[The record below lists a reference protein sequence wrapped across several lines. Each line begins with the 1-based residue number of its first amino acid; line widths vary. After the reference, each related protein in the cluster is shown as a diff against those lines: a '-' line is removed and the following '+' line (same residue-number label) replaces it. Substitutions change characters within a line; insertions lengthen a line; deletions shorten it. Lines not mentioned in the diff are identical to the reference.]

1 MTSEMFQEVLKCVI
15 LLGGLLLL
23 GTFLRAKVP
32 VFQKLLLP
40 ASVIGGF
47 AGLLLGPT
55 VLGKYAV
62 LRMPEEWIN
71 IWSLIPGLLI
81 IPIFSSTPLGMFK
94 RKAAD
99 DGNPTDKR
107 SKTAGRILMTLG
119 ITAAAAFSQNV
130 TGYGVNMIFKK
141 LFPSM
146 DIYRTFGWEL
156 REGFCGGHGTAGAV
170 GNILEGYGIPYW
182 KTAQGV
188 AMTTATVGLIGGML
202 LGILFIN
209 RAGKKGK
216 LTYFDTSKS
225 TLPKEVLKGYVNRVE
240 EQKSL
245 GRQVTTSS
253 SVETLTVH
261 LALILGGC
269 GAAFVVQGLLGRVAG
284 AFGKIPVWFYGII
297 IMYVINFLIQK
308 LNLTWMV
315 DKKVKSSVIGCMS
328 DFAIT
333 AAIASV
339 PVKAVFTYAVPLAVM
354 CAAGFGLTYL
364 VTFLLFR
371 FCFRGDHAFE
381 RAIVTWGTNTG
392 VMVTGL
398 MLLRICDPD
407 YETPSLG
414 DFTMCYPLISV
425 LSIALSPIYY
435 GLIATGTT
443 MENFLFCLVCMAVF
457 LMIALSARGLY
468 YRGDR
473 KAAGA
478 SSATGGEM

>member
-1 MTSEMFQEVLKCVI
+1 MTSEMFQEILKCVI
-15 LLGGLLLL
+15 VLGGLLLL

-32 VFQKLLLP
+32 LFQKLLLP

-47 AGLLLGPT
+47 VGLLLGPT
-55 VLGKYAV
+55 VMGKYAV
-62 LRMPEEWIN
+62 LRVPEEWVN

-94 RKAAD
+94 SRKIPGQAEMKGA
-99 DGNPTDKR
+99 K
-107 SKTAGRILMTLG
+107 SKTAGCIFMTLG

-130 TGYGVNMIFKK
+130 TGYGINMVFKK

-170 GNILEGYGIPYW
+170 GSILEGYGLPYW

-188 AMTTATVGLIGGML
+188 AMTTATAGLIGGML

-209 RAGKKGK
+209 RASRKGK
-216 LTYFDTSKS
+216 LTCFDTSKKA
-225 TLPKEVLKGYVNRVE
+225 LPAEVLKGYVNREE
-240 EQKSL
+240 EQKSM

-253 SVETLTVH
+253 SVETLTIH

-269 GAAFVVQGLLGRVAG
+269 GIAFLVQGMLGKVSA

-297 IMYVINFLIQK
+297 VMYGVNYAIQK

-315 DKKVKSSVIGCMS
+315 DKKVKSSIIGSLS

-339 PVKAVFTYAVPLAVM
+339 PVKAVFAYMGPLLVM
-354 CAAGFGLTYL
+354 CGVGFAVTYL
-364 VTFLLFR
+364 ITFPLFK
-371 FCFRGDHAFE
+371 FCFRKDYAFE

-407 YETPSLG
+407 YETPSLK

-435 GLIATGTT
+435 GLIATGSTF
-443 MENFLFCLVCMAVF
+443 ENFLFALVCMVVF
-457 LMIALSARGLY
+457 LAIALAARGFY
-468 YRGDR
+468 YRDDEKKHREAVG
-473 KAAGA
+473 
-478 SSATGGEM
+478 